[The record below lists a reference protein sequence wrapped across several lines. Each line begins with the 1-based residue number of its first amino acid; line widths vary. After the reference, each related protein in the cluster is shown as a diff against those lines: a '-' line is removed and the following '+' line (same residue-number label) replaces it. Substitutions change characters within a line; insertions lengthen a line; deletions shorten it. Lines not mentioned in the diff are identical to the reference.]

1 MQRRLKEYVCARVN
15 VKLGADGR
23 PKDEGQRAI
32 WDACKV
38 GGVPSVAALR
48 PDGTLIASETGPDA
62 EDLEALLAKGL
73 EPSKK

>member
-1 MQRRLKEYVCARVN
+1 MQRRLKEYVCVRVN

-23 PKDEGQRAI
+23 PKDEGQRGI

-38 GGVPSVAALR
+38 KGVPSVAALR

-73 EPSKK
+73 EKR

>member
-1 MQRRLKEYVCARVN
+1 MQRRLQSYVCARVN

-38 GGVPSVAALR
+38 KGIPSVAVLR
-48 PDGTLIASETGPDA
+48 SDGTLVASETGPDA
-62 EDLEALLAKGL
+62 EDVEALLAKGM
-73 EPSKK
+73 EPKK